1 MADGYE
7 NHAPENL
14 QVSIQKTQNLSL
26 CFDQILVQ
34 LFVYVCIKKQ
44 GKYQAMVVCCILGIG
59 SLFSW
64 NSMLTIADYYYQVFP
79 VRFRFWFEFQFCNLC
94 FMQDY
99 HPSRVFTLIYQPIAL
114 GTIMILAYRESK
126 ISTRKRILTG
136 YILFTIST
144 FLLIVVSISLSL
156 TLRINL
162 SYGTAWIFIMD
173 SRL

>member
-1 MADGYE
+1 
-7 NHAPENL
+7 
-14 QVSIQKTQNLSL
+14 
-26 CFDQILVQ
+26 
-34 LFVYVCIKKQ
+34 
-44 GKYQAMVVCCILGIG
+44 
-59 SLFSW
+59 
-64 NSMLTIADYYYQVFP
+64 
-79 VRFRFWFEFQFCNLC
+79 
-94 FMQDY
+94 
-99 HPSRVFTLIYQPIAL
+99 
-114 GTIMILAYRESK
+114 MILAYRESK

>member
-79 VRFRFWFEFQFCNLC
+79 VRFRFWFEFQFCYFVL
-94 FMQDY
+94 
-99 HPSRVFTLIYQPIAL
+99 V
-114 GTIMILAYRESK
+114 
-126 ISTRKRILTG
+126 
-136 YILFTIST
+136 
-144 FLLIVVSISLSL
+144 
-156 TLRINL
+156 INL
-162 SYGTAWIFIMD
+162 NLNFEKFVFHVGLSSFKGIHTYIPTNCPWNNHD
-173 SRL
+173 SRIPRIENQY